1 MDQAIKPYVFLAL
14 ALMASASAHA
24 QVSGF
29 MSTTARWHVAETS
42 SANVQAFLETWTTTY
57 GTIDDTLVSGVP
69 WQRIV
74 SSTEP
79 TLNANVVSLG
89 FVRQEGEVVL
99 HWTPGSAP
107 DTLYD
112 FGLHVGD
119 SVGYMFAD
127 FTGYIPLLAIDTV
140 WLDGF
145 PHRRFHFG
153 HHGSGFCYLSGEQW
167 IEGIGSTRGPLFP
180 LAAREF
186 CEEFDESLGLT
197 CFEDDAVTYWSD
209 PDYPECVVNI
219 ILGYGQQGRPTPEMK
234 VWYDPTTG
242 VLRFG
247 PETIGIESIQVLNA
261 VGQLMIDQPVRNG
274 GMELNLGPL
283 PVALYIVR
291 ATGIGWTASS
301 RFISR

>member
-1 MDQAIKPYVFLAL
+1 MVLT
-14 ALMASASAHA
+14 SAHA
-24 QVSGF
+24 QVNGF

-57 GTIDDTLVSGVP
+57 GTIEDTLVSGVL

-74 SSTEP
+74 SSVDS
-79 TLNANVVSLG
+79 TLNANVVDLG

-99 HWTPGSAP
+99 HWVPGSAP
-107 DTLYD
+107 DTLYN

-119 SVGYMFAD
+119 SVGYRFAD

-153 HHGSGFCYLSGEQW
+153 DHGSGFGYLSGEQW

-186 CEEFDESLGLT
+186 CEEFDESLALT
-197 CFEDDAVTYWSD
+197 CFEEDGVTYWSD
-209 PDYPECVVNI
+209 PDYPECVVNNV
-219 ILGYGQQGRPTPEMK
+219 LAVGQQGRPAPEMK
-234 VWYDPTTG
+234 VWYDPATG

-247 PETIGIESIQVLNA
+247 AGTIGLERMEVLNA
-261 VGQLMIDQPVRNG
+261 VGQLMIHKPIRNG
-274 GMELNLGPL
+274 GMECNLGPL
-283 PVALYIVR
+283 PAALYIVR
-291 ATGIGWTASS
+291 ATGAGWAASS
-301 RFISR
+301 RFIAP